1 MAGLRSES
9 LLYLFKFLYV
19 LVLFNMSA
27 ASLCLMISIVF
38 RDASVAS
45 LMAILNLLF
54 QMLFGGFLINQKSVP
69 PMISFMKNL
78 SFFGF
83 AFEAVAVNE
92 VNGLKLMDEKAGQK
106 IETTGAL
113 VLNLF
118 GLNPQNYW
126 LDVKYLWFTCVLL
139 ISLSYIW
146 LQIMVK
152 ERR

>member
-1 MAGLRSES
+1 MVGLRSES
-9 LLYLFKFLYV
+9 LLFLFKFLQV
-19 LVLFNMSA
+19 IVLFNMSA
-27 ASLCLMISIVF
+27 ASLCLMIGIIF
-38 RDASVAS
+38 KDASIAS

-54 QMLFGGFLINQKSVP
+54 QMLFGGFLVNQKSIPEILWVL
-69 PMISFMKNL
+69 KHL

-92 VNGLKLMDEKAGQK
+92 VNGLNLMDEKAGQK

-126 LDVKYLWFTCVLL
+126 LDVKYLCYTCIIT
-139 ISLSYIW
+139 ISISYFW
-146 LQIMVK
+146 LQYMVK
-152 ERR
+152 EQR

>member
-9 LLYLFKFLYV
+9 LVFLLKFLQV
-19 LVLFNMSA
+19 IILFNMSA
-27 ASLCLMISIVF
+27 ASLCLMISIIF
-38 RDASVAS
+38 KDASVAS
-45 LMAILNLLF
+45 LIAILNLLF
-54 QMLFGGFLINQKSVP
+54 QMLFGGFLVNQKSIPDVLW
-69 PMISFMKNL
+69 FLKKL
-78 SFFGF
+78 SFFGS

-126 LDVKYLWFTCVLL
+126 SDVKYLWYTCAILIG
-139 ISLSYIW
+139 ISLVW
-146 LQIMVK
+146 LQTMVR
-152 ERR
+152 EQR